1 MGHVE
6 KYFTP
11 SAIARAQDCY
21 WDPLTEQV
29 ISPNDAIIGE
39 TIAAD
44 PDFNFSPETVAID
57 MQAVHDTST
66 GGTNALIQATD
77 SVGTFTTQRKAR
89 KAKPAKS
96 ASQPSASTPATST
109 TKTTATST
117 PSTSLPAAAIPTPTP
132 PPAANRANS
141 VASSN
146 GSRVSSLQTFQTE
159 ITNQVTEQLTSFRSD
174 MMDMMR
180 EMLALQT
187 GAQQIQRME
196 TNQQQQQEQQPSN
209 PPQAQ
214 ALRSAARQ
222 DNTGPSLQV
231 EQPVENGNSDA
242 GGPSS
247 GTAGAG

>member
-1 MGHVE
+1 ME

-39 TIAAD
+39 TLEANPA
-44 PDFNFSPETVAID
+44 FNFAPETVAID
-57 MQAVHDTST
+57 MKAVHDTAT
-66 GGTNALIQATD
+66 GGTNALIQATN

-89 KAKPAKS
+89 KAKPAGTANK
-96 ASQPSASTPATST
+96 PSASTPATST
-109 TKTTATST
+109 TKTTANSTPLTST
-117 PSTSLPAAAIPTPTP
+117 PAAAIPTPTP
-132 PPAANRANS
+132 PPAQHRAQS
-141 VASSN
+141 VTSSN

-159 ITNQVTEQLTSFRSD
+159 ITNQVTEQLTNFRSD
-174 MMDMMR
+174 MMEMMR

-196 TNQQQQQEQQPSN
+196 TDQQQQQQQQSN
-209 PPQAQ
+209 QQQSP

-222 DNTGPSLQV
+222 DNTGPSPQV
-231 EQPVENGNSDA
+231 EQPAENGDSDA

-247 GTAGAG
+247 GTAGTG